1 MADVSFVAFVE
12 DVLTGKNGPWAVKTA
27 EAHSR
32 KDENGQWQTVARTF
46 RTVKAAYET
55 PINFGQF
62 AKGDK
67 VRVVGKESTEVRE
80 YQGKKY
86 YDLIV
91 KADSVEPFGQQSAPA
106 PAGGAYDTP
115 AWDTPASDETPF

>member
-1 MADVSFVAFVE
+1 MADVSFIAFVE

-32 KDENGQWQTVARTF
+32 KDENGDWQTVARTF
-46 RTVKAAYET
+46 RTVKAAFET
-55 PINFGQF
+55 DLDFGRF

-80 YQGKKY
+80 YQGKKF
-86 YDLIV
+86 YDLVV
-91 KADSVEPFGQQSAPA
+91 KAESVEPFGGQPVSVSAPVA
-106 PAGGAYDTP
+106 SSWETPAYDTE
-115 AWDTPASDETPF
+115 APF